1 VDVGPD
7 KRQIVSGC
15 RRAFTLVELLVVIAI
30 IGVLVGLLLPA
41 VQAARE
47 SARRTQCMNNLKQ
60 LGIACQLHVDARGF
74 LPSGG
79 WGDWW
84 VGCPDQGAGKSQP
97 GTWTYQLLPFI
108 EESARAPLG
117 QGDNCTAPGSRA
129 AISQMVAT
137 PVSIFY
143 CPSRR
148 APQGY
153 PHGSRDI
160 RNYDPPPVS
169 AKTDYAG
176 NLGGTFA
183 VTGLGTDEGPP
194 NLAAAATYSWK
205 YSGAAFLTFW
215 KKRYAAF
222 DGMTGVIFQRSE
234 VKLREITDGTSNT
247 YLLGE
252 KHLSPLHYEDG
263 VPGNDDQS
271 MYNGYDKDNLR
282 AADVWDPLT
291 GNKNDP
297 PIRPPMP
304 DAAADESAPTRFD
317 WHFGGPHPTGWMALF
332 CDGSVRYLGFE
343 MSPDLHQN
351 FATRNDGNIT
361 D

>member
-1 VDVGPD
+1 
-7 KRQIVSGC
+7 
-15 RRAFTLVELLVVIAI
+15 
-30 IGVLVGLLLPA
+30 
-41 VQAARE
+41 
-47 SARRTQCMNNLKQ
+47 
-60 LGIACQLHVDARGF
+60 
-74 LPSGG
+74 
-79 WGDWW
+79 
-84 VGCPDQGAGKSQP
+84 
-97 GTWTYQLLPFI
+97 
-108 EESARAPLG
+108 
-117 QGDNCTAPGSRA
+117 
-129 AISQMVAT
+129 MVAT

-332 CDGSVRYLGFE
+332 CDGLVRYLGFD